1 MQASGS
7 VLGIFALTM
16 AASYAIGGVI
26 YEFSSWQG
34 ISIYHVSCQGPR
46 CRSTPRFVS
55 LIADLMLSVK
65 CFISEMFCQSGPS
78 FECFVPCSPTRQN
91 LSSQVHQ
98 GPNTF
103 ALQNM
108 QTPWLC
114 FCTTQQKT
122 LASYLGEACPW
133 KMSIIWLTSNVS

>member
-46 CRSTPRFVS
+46 CRSTPRFV
-55 LIADLMLSVK
+55 
-65 CFISEMFCQSGPS
+65 FIDRRFDA
-78 FECFVPCSPTRQN
+78 V
-91 LSSQVHQ
+91 SQV
-98 GPNTF
+98 F
-103 ALQNM
+103 Y
-108 QTPWLC
+108 
-114 FCTTQQKT
+114 F
-122 LASYLGEACPW
+122 
-133 KMSIIWLTSNVS
+133 